1 MPSYRAS
8 EAIYLSNEC
17 RLIAE
22 GDIFTSEEVP
32 GRAWI
37 PMETP
42 PPEVAATVRRGAA
55 PSTK

>member
-42 PPEVAATVRRGAA
+42 PPEVAATARRGAA